1 MAQETAKGETVTTNR
16 RVEVLIAVFILL
28 LFVGLAAGAYLVFSD
43 KCTDGVGSGGGSLGG
58 SNAAGKDLK
67 AQHLAFKNR
76 YRSSIFKNE
85 KMRMSE
91 VEETGEVHDNLRL
104 HEFKSGEGKYVQILD
119 HKEAMRS
126 KNQSVFCWFRIDPCA
141 DRITLFSKMGHDEPI
156 MEDQPEFFPFQKIYE
171 LISTKKKLTLQIY
184 GKDGKMRMSLE
195 GDAPNHRD
203 SQWHQIGFTAGK
215 DACIY
220 LDGMKIACRTASPSL
235 VTAIT
240 PIELVVG
247 ESKSCKLHLS
257 NLFVSTDELSK
268 MQASATY
275 NDGTPVN
282 PRLVVPG
289 LKIWIPLQSSALIDM
304 MMNSKTEIR
313 SIKKEKQSAALE
325 REQEMRKKS
334 LLRVP
339 VDKISPTF
347 VF

>member
-1 MAQETAKGETVTTNR
+1 MAQETNQEGETVTTKR

-43 KCTDGVGSGGGSLGG
+43 NCINNPATGAGT
-58 SNAAGKDLK
+58 GKDLK
-67 AQHLAFKNR
+67 GRHLAFKNR

-85 KMRMSE
+85 KMMSE

-104 HEFKSGEGKYVQILD
+104 HEFKSGEGKYVQVLD

-126 KNQSVFCWFRIDPCA
+126 KSQSVMSWFRIDPC
-141 DRITLFSKMGHDEPI
+141 DERITLFCKRGHDEPI
-156 MEDQPEFFPFQKIYE
+156 MDDQPEFFPFQKIYE
-171 LISTKKKLTLQIY
+171 LVSMKKKLVLRLY
-184 GKDGKMRMSLE
+184 GKDGRVNMSLE
-195 GDAPNHRD
+195 ADAPNHRD
-203 SQWHQIGFTAGK
+203 TQWHQIGFTTGA

-220 LDGMKIACRTASPSL
+220 LDGMKIACRKGVPSL

-240 PIELVVG
+240 PVELVVG
-247 ESKSCKLHLS
+247 QGKCKMHVS
-257 NLFVSTDELSK
+257 NLFLSNDEVSPLHL
-268 MQASATY
+268 SATY

-289 LKIWIPLQSSALIDM
+289 LKIWIPFQSVSLMDM
-304 MMNSKTEIR
+304 MMNSKPEIR
-313 SIKKEKQSAALE
+313 SDKKENQSAALA
-325 REQEMRKKS
+325 REEMMRKKS

-339 VDKISPTF
+339 VDPIKPTF